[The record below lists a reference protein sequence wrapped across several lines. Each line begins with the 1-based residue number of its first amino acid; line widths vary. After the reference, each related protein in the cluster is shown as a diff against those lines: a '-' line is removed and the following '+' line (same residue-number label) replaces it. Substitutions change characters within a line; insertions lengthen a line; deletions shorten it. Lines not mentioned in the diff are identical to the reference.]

1 MPMRFMDIL
10 LVDDSRAD
18 RRFITRE
25 LERAGGVYHVDTAES
40 VASARE
46 KLQHKHY
53 DCVLLDYNL
62 PDSDGLSLMEG
73 MHAMP
78 GNGHTGIVMI
88 TGEGNE
94 KIAAQAIKLG
104 ANEYISKK
112 QMNGRRLS
120 MALDRAIEH
129 SRVRRNR
136 DHQRLVMENFASSA
150 AHDLANPLSGL
161 IGFLTL
167 AQQALEKGQPTRVPE
182 FLDNAMTSAL
192 YMKQLVVDLLHY
204 ARTGTSA
211 DEPEVVDLNDSVR
224 TAMNVLDEAIEQ
236 SGATISVSDLPT
248 VEAYPTEMVQLFQN
262 LIGNSIKYRGDKS
275 PVIEISAVL
284 QDDHY
289 VVTVADNGV
298 GIPESQRHTIFTPL
312 LRLYNEGTEGSG
324 LGLAI
329 CTKIMDLHHGDI
341 WCDGREE
348 GGSKFHFTLY
358 PRLQDGA

>member
-1 MPMRFMDIL
+1 MPTRFMDIL

-25 LERAGGVYHVDTAES
+25 LERAGAGYHVDTAET
-40 VASARE
+40 VADARQ
-46 KLQHKHY
+46 KLLHKHY

-62 PDSDGLSLMEG
+62 PDSDGLALMEG
-73 MHAMP
+73 MHSMP

-104 ANEYISKK
+104 ANEYLSKK
-112 QMNGRRLS
+112 QMDGRRLQV
-120 MALDRAIEH
+120 ALDRAIEH
-129 SRVRRNR
+129 SRTRRNR

-167 AQQALEKGQPTRVPE
+167 AQQELERGNAERVPE
-182 FLDNAMTSAL
+182 FIDNAMTSAL

-211 DEPEVVDLNDSVR
+211 DEPEIVDLNDSVR
-224 TAMNVLDEAIEQ
+224 TAMNVLDEAIVG
-236 SGATISVSDLPT
+236 SGARIRIGDLPT

-262 LIGNSIKYRGDKS
+262 LIGNSIKYRGKNT
-275 PVIEISAVL
+275 PVIEVSSA
-284 QDDHY
+284 QKDEHY
-289 VVTVADNGV
+289 IITVADNGV
-298 GIPESQRHTIFTPL
+298 GVPEDQRRAIFSPL

-329 CTKIMDLHHGDI
+329 CTKIMDLHHGHI
-341 WCDGREE
+341 WCDGREG

-358 PRLQDGA
+358 PRLKDGA